1 MKKLLYHLG
10 LCLSVILLATGC
22 GSNNLAELLEHVPA
36 DADFVM
42 TGDIKTILESAGGKV
57 EGSEVKMPS
66 YVGEMQ
72 SDREARNMEEA
83 LRWIKNSGID
93 VTSCAMVFH
102 KFQDRYPVIVF
113 AIADKDQLKKALEV
127 EGFKEK
133 DEVDDVDIYVK
144 KDDGYSIFEVS
155 LANKYGVELPIPED
169 TNQHAMGGF
178 MNQSKDN
185 PPKGSLNSDY
195 LEYMKKLREQQQG
208 QNSNYTRQSY
218 VAIDGGYG
226 YWIDKVY
233 SDDNEGMKIMKQ
245 YLLSLS
251 NRPMAD
257 TDMADYVSDGKAAG
271 MIAKLPSELRREMA
285 KAGVPEEMANLYSG
299 YVCLNVK
306 IDGDEA
312 EARLKLFD
320 ANGKAKT
327 TEDWGKM
334 MDMKAKIDPEALAY
348 MSPEECLVY
357 AVSMKNVNWDKYMDQ
372 FASAANLSRQD
383 KSVLTVMKSYL
394 EKFDGTVAIG
404 VGLKNGKTSIEAID
418 KGEEVLNHLPVT
430 IVAQTKEGKAASL
443 IKDVKSLLG
452 SQNEIFYTSTANG
465 LRVNLPKNIGT
476 LWFEAKD
483 NMLILSSNPI
493 KKGSNPVAEHVN
505 FQDYIFAAALHLG
518 KDNPLMRDFDVKSD
532 LTATIAFDAEAG
544 EAVLKLKMTGEG
556 ETGLIERFVRS
567 VIGMGKKYE
576 QMREER
582 RQQYYEDYM
591 AADTILPEPDYY
603 GEDSVAVE

>member
-1 MKKLLYHLG
+1 MKKLFYHLG
-10 LCLSVILLATGC
+10 LCLSVIILTTAC
-22 GSNNLAELLEHVPA
+22 GSNRLAELLEHVPA

-72 SDREARNMEEA
+72 SDREARNMEET

-93 VTSCAMVFH
+93 VTSSALVGL
-102 KFQDRYPVIVF
+102 KYQDRYPVVVF
-113 AIADKDQLKKALEV
+113 AIADKDKLKKALEV
-127 EGFKEK
+127 EDFTEK
-133 DEVDDVDIYVK
+133 DAVDDVDIYVK
-144 KDDGYSIFEVS
+144 KDEGYSS
-155 LANKYGVELPIPED
+155 
-169 TNQHAMGGF
+169 
-178 MNQSKDN
+178 
-185 PPKGSLNSDY
+185 
-195 LEYMKKLREQQQG
+195 
-208 QNSNYTRQSY
+208 YTRQSY

-299 YVCLNVK
+299 YVCLNIK

-320 ANGKAKT
+320 ENGKAKT

-544 EAVLKLKMTGEG
+544 EAVLKLKMTGDG
-556 ETGLIERFVRS
+556 EAGLIERFLRS

-591 AADTILPEPDYY
+591 AADTLPYEPEPDCYY
-603 GEDSVAVE
+603 EEDSVAVD

>member
-10 LCLSVILLATGC
+10 LCLSVIILTTAC
-22 GSNNLAELLEHVPA
+22 GSNRLSELLEHVPA

-42 TGDIKTILESAGGKV
+42 TGDIKTILESAGGKA
-57 EGSEVKMPS
+57 EGSEVRMPD
-66 YVGEMQ
+66 YFGEMQ
-72 SDREARNMEEA
+72 SDREAREMEEDQ
-83 LRWIKNSGID
+83 RWIKNSGID
-93 VTSCAMVFH
+93 VTSCAMVIH
-102 KFQDRYPVIVF
+102 KYQDRYPVIVF
-113 AIADKDQLKKALEV
+113 AIADKDKLKKALEV

-144 KDDGYSIFEVS
+144 KDEGYSS
-155 LANKYGVELPIPED
+155 
-169 TNQHAMGGF
+169 
-178 MNQSKDN
+178 
-185 PPKGSLNSDY
+185 
-195 LEYMKKLREQQQG
+195 
-208 QNSNYTRQSY
+208 YTRQSY

-226 YWIDKVY
+226 YWIGEVW
-233 SDDNEGMKIMKQ
+233 SDDAKGMKMIKQ

-257 TDMADYVSDGKAAG
+257 TDMADYVCDGKAAG

-299 YVCLNVK
+299 YVCLNAK

-320 ANGKAKT
+320 ENGKAKT

-357 AVSMKNVNWDKYMDQ
+357 AVSVKNMDWDKYMAQ
-372 FASAANLSRQD
+372 FASAARLSRQD
-383 KSVLTVMKSYL
+383 KSVLTIIKSYL
-394 EKFDGTVAIG
+394 EKFDGTLAIG
-404 VGLKNGKTSIEAID
+404 VGLKNGKASVEAID

-452 SQNEIFYTSTANG
+452 NQNEIFYTSTSNG
-465 LRVNLPKNIGT
+465 LRLNLPKNIGT
-476 LWFEAKD
+476 VWFEAKD
-483 NMLILSSNPI
+483 NMLILSSLPV
-493 KKGSNPVAEHVN
+493 KKGSNPLAEHVN

-518 KDNPLMRDFDVKSD
+518 KDNPLMRDLDAKSD
-532 LTATIAFDAEAG
+532 LTATLAFDAEAG
-544 EAVLKLKMTGEG
+544 EAVLRLKMTGEG
-556 ETGLIERFVRS
+556 EAGLIERFLRS

-591 AADTILPEPDYY
+591 AADTLPYEPEPDCYY
-603 GEDSVAVE
+603 EEDSVAVD

>member
-10 LCLSVILLATGC
+10 LCLSVILLATAC

-36 DADFVM
+36 DADFVI
-42 TGDIKTILESAGGKV
+42 TGEIKTILESAGGKA
-57 EGSEVKMPS
+57 EGSEVKMPD
-66 YVGEMQ
+66 YIGTMQ
-72 SDREARNMEEA
+72 SDRDAREMEKD
-83 LRWIKNSGID
+83 LQWLKNSGID
-93 VTSCAMVFH
+93 VTSGAVVFL
-102 KFQDRYPVIVF
+102 KYQDRAPFIVF
-113 AIADKDQLKKALEV
+113 AITDKDKLKKALEV
-127 EGFKEK
+127 EGFNENDK
-133 DEVDDVDIYVK
+133 VDDVDIYVK
-144 KDDGYSIFEVS
+144 KDEGE
-155 LANKYGVELPIPED
+155 YG
-169 TNQHAMGGF
+169 
-178 MNQSKDN
+178 S
-185 PPKGSLNSDY
+185 
-195 LEYMKKLREQQQG
+195 
-208 QNSNYTRQSY
+208 YTRNSY

-226 YWIDKVY
+226 YWIPDVW
-233 SDDNEGMKIMKQ
+233 SDDDKGMKMIKQ

-251 NRPMAD
+251 NNTMAS
-257 TDMADYVSDGKAAG
+257 TDIADYVSEGNVAG

-544 EAVLKLKMTGEG
+544 EAVLKLKMTGDG
-556 ETGLIERFVRS
+556 EAGLIERFLRS

-591 AADTILPEPDYY
+591 AADTILPEPVYY
-603 GEDSVAVE
+603 DEDSVAVE

>member
-1 MKKLLYHLG
+1 MKKLFYHLG
-10 LCLSVILLATGC
+10 LCLSVIILTTAC
-22 GSNNLAELLEHVPA
+22 GSNRLAELLEHVPA

-42 TGDIKTILESAGGKV
+42 TGDIKTILESAGGKA

-93 VTSCAMVFH
+93 VTSSAFVGLKYH
-102 KFQDRYPVIVF
+102 DRYPVIVF
-113 AIADKDQLKKALEV
+113 AIADKDKLKKALEV

-144 KDDGYSIFEVS
+144 KDEGYSS
-155 LANKYGVELPIPED
+155 
-169 TNQHAMGGF
+169 
-178 MNQSKDN
+178 
-185 PPKGSLNSDY
+185 
-195 LEYMKKLREQQQG
+195 
-208 QNSNYTRQSY
+208 YTRQSY

-383 KSVLTVMKSYL
+383 KSVLTVVKSYL

-518 KDNPLMRDFDVKSD
+518 KDNPLMRDFDVESD
-532 LTATIAFDAEAG
+532 LTATIAFDAEAS
-544 EAVLKLKMTGEG
+544 EAVLKLKMTGDG
-556 ETGLIERFVRS
+556 EAGLIERFVRS

-591 AADTILPEPDYY
+591 AADTLPYEPEPDCYY
-603 GEDSVAVE
+603 EEDSVAVN

>member
-36 DADFVM
+36 DADFVI
-42 TGDIKTILESAGGKV
+42 TGDIKTILESAGGKA
-57 EGSEVKMPS
+57 EGSEVKMPD
-66 YVGEMQ
+66 YIGTMQ
-72 SDREARNMEEA
+72 SDRDAREMEKD
-83 LRWIKNSGID
+83 LQWLKNSGID
-93 VTSCAMVFH
+93 VTSGAVVFL
-102 KFQDRYPVIVF
+102 KYQDRAPFIVF
-113 AIADKDQLKKALEV
+113 AITDKDKLKKALEV
-127 EGFKEK
+127 EGFNENDK
-133 DEVDDVDIYVK
+133 VDDVDIYVK
-144 KDDGYSIFEVS
+144 KDEGE
-155 LANKYGVELPIPED
+155 YG
-169 TNQHAMGGF
+169 
-178 MNQSKDN
+178 S
-185 PPKGSLNSDY
+185 
-195 LEYMKKLREQQQG
+195 
-208 QNSNYTRQSY
+208 YTRNSY

-226 YWIDKVY
+226 YWIPDVW
-233 SDDNEGMKIMKQ
+233 SDDDKGMKMIKQ

-251 NRPMAD
+251 NHTMAS
-257 TDMADYVSDGKAAG
+257 TDIADYVSEGNVAG

-299 YVCLNVK
+299 YVCINSKL
-306 IDGDEA
+306 DGDEA

-320 ANGKAKT
+320 ENGKAKT
-327 TEDWGKM
+327 TEDWNKM
-334 MDMKAKIDPEALAY
+334 MDIKAKIDPEALAY
-348 MSPEECLVY
+348 MSPEENLIY
-357 AVSMKNVNWDKYMDQ
+357 AVSMKNINWDKYMDQ
-372 FASAANLSRQD
+372 FDSSGRLSRQD
-383 KSVLTVMKSYL
+383 KSFLTIVKSYL

-404 VGLKNGKTSIEAID
+404 VGLKNGKASIEAID
-418 KGEEVLNHLPVT
+418 RGEKVLDHLPVT

-443 IKDVKSLLG
+443 IKDIKSLLG
-452 SQNEIFYTSTANG
+452 NQNELFYTSTSNG
-465 LRVNLPKNIGT
+465 LRLTLPKEAGT
-476 LWFEAKD
+476 LWLEAKD
-483 NMLILSSNPI
+483 NMLILSTLPV

-518 KDNPLMRDFDVKSD
+518 KDNALMRDFDIKND
-532 LTATIAFDAEAG
+532 LTATLAFDAEEG
-544 EAVLKLKMTGEG
+544 ELVLKVKMTGEG

>member
-1 MKKLLYHLG
+1 MKKLFYHLG
-10 LCLSVILLATGC
+10 LCLSVIILTTAC
-22 GSNNLAELLEHVPA
+22 GSNRLAELLEHVPA

-57 EGSEVKMPS
+57 EGSEVKMPN

-93 VTSCAMVFH
+93 VTSSALVGL
-102 KFQDRYPVIVF
+102 KYQDQCPVVVF
-113 AIADKDQLKKALEV
+113 AIADKDKLKKALEV

-144 KDDGYSIFEVS
+144 KDEGYSS
-155 LANKYGVELPIPED
+155 
-169 TNQHAMGGF
+169 
-178 MNQSKDN
+178 
-185 PPKGSLNSDY
+185 
-195 LEYMKKLREQQQG
+195 
-208 QNSNYTRQSY
+208 YTRQSY

-271 MIAKLPSELRREMA
+271 MIAKLPSEMRREMA

-327 TEDWGKM
+327 TEDWDKM

-383 KSVLTVMKSYL
+383 KSVLTVVKSYL

-544 EAVLKLKMTGEG
+544 EAVLKLKMTGDG
-556 ETGLIERFVRS
+556 EAGLIERFLRS

-591 AADTILPEPDYY
+591 AADTLPYEPEPDCYY
-603 GEDSVAVE
+603 EEDSVAVD

>member
-10 LCLSVILLATGC
+10 LCLSVIILTTAC
-22 GSNNLAELLEHVPA
+22 GSNRLSELLEHVPA

-42 TGDIKTILESAGGKV
+42 TGDIKTILESAGGKA
-57 EGSEVKMPS
+57 EGSEVRMPD
-66 YVGEMQ
+66 YFGEMQ
-72 SDREARNMEEA
+72 SDREAREMEEDQ
-83 LRWIKNSGID
+83 RWIKNSGID
-93 VTSCAMVFH
+93 VTSCAMVIH
-102 KFQDRYPVIVF
+102 KYQDRYPVIVF
-113 AIADKDQLKKALEV
+113 AIADKDKLKKALEV

-144 KDDGYSIFEVS
+144 KDEGYSS
-155 LANKYGVELPIPED
+155 
-169 TNQHAMGGF
+169 
-178 MNQSKDN
+178 
-185 PPKGSLNSDY
+185 
-195 LEYMKKLREQQQG
+195 
-208 QNSNYTRQSY
+208 YTRQSY

-226 YWIDKVY
+226 YWIGEVW
-233 SDDNEGMKIMKQ
+233 SDDAKGMKMIKQ

-257 TDMADYVSDGKAAG
+257 TDMADYVCDGKAAG

-299 YVCLNVK
+299 YVCLNAK

-320 ANGKAKT
+320 ENGKAKT

-357 AVSMKNVNWDKYMDQ
+357 AVSVKNMDWDKYMAQ
-372 FASAANLSRQD
+372 FASAARLSRQD
-383 KSVLTVMKSYL
+383 KSVLTIIKSYL
-394 EKFDGTVAIG
+394 EKFDGTLAIG
-404 VGLKNGKTSIEAID
+404 VGLKNGKASVEAID

-452 SQNEIFYTSTANG
+452 NQNEIFYTSTSNG
-465 LRVNLPKNIGT
+465 LRLNLPKNIGT
-476 LWFEAKD
+476 VWFEAKD
-483 NMLILSSNPI
+483 NMLILSSLPV

-518 KDNPLMRDFDVKSD
+518 KDNPLMRDLDAKSD
-532 LTATIAFDAEAG
+532 LTATLAFDAEAG
-544 EAVLKLKMTGEG
+544 EAVLRLKMTSEG
-556 ETGLIERFVRS
+556 EAGLIERFLRS

-591 AADTILPEPDYY
+591 AADTLPYEPEPDCYY
-603 GEDSVAVE
+603 EEDSVAVD

>member
-42 TGDIKTILESAGGKV
+42 TGDIKTILESAGGKA
-57 EGSEVKMPS
+57 EGSEVKMPD
-66 YVGEMQ
+66 YIGTMQ
-72 SDREARNMEEA
+72 SDRDAREMEKD
-83 LRWIKNSGID
+83 LQWLKNSGID
-93 VTSCAMVFH
+93 VTSGAVVFL
-102 KFQDRYPVIVF
+102 KYQDRAPFIVF
-113 AIADKDQLKKALEV
+113 AITDKDKLKKALEV
-127 EGFKEK
+127 EGFNENDK
-133 DEVDDVDIYVK
+133 VDDVDIYVK
-144 KDDGYSIFEVS
+144 KDEGE
-155 LANKYGVELPIPED
+155 YG
-169 TNQHAMGGF
+169 
-178 MNQSKDN
+178 S
-185 PPKGSLNSDY
+185 
-195 LEYMKKLREQQQG
+195 
-208 QNSNYTRQSY
+208 YTRNSY

-226 YWIDKVY
+226 YWIPDVW
-233 SDDNEGMKIMKQ
+233 SDDDKGMKMIKQ

-251 NRPMAD
+251 NNTMAS
-257 TDMADYVSDGKAAG
+257 TDIADYVSEGNVAG

-299 YVCLNVK
+299 YVCINSKL
-306 IDGDEA
+306 DGDEA

-320 ANGKAKT
+320 ENGKAKT
-327 TEDWGKM
+327 TEDWNKM
-334 MDMKAKIDPEALAY
+334 MDIKAKIDPEALAY
-348 MSPEECLVY
+348 MSPEESLIY
-357 AVSMKNVNWDKYMDQ
+357 AVSMKNINWDKYMDQ
-372 FASAANLSRQD
+372 FDSSGRLSRQD
-383 KSVLTVMKSYL
+383 KSFLTIVKSYL

-404 VGLKNGKTSIEAID
+404 VGLKNGKASIEAID
-418 KGEEVLNHLPVT
+418 RGEKVLDHLPLT

-443 IKDVKSLLG
+443 IKDIKSLLG
-452 SQNEIFYTSTANG
+452 NQNELFYTSTSNG
-465 LRVNLPKNIGT
+465 LRLTLPKEAGT
-476 LWFEAKD
+476 LWLEAKD
-483 NMLILSSNPI
+483 NMLILSTLPV

-544 EAVLKLKMTGEG
+544 EAVLKLKMTGDG
-556 ETGLIERFVRS
+556 EAGLIERFLRS

-591 AADTILPEPDYY
+591 AADTIAYLPEPVYY
-603 GEDSVAVE
+603 DEDSVAVE

>member
-36 DADFVM
+36 DADFVI
-42 TGDIKTILESAGGKV
+42 TGDIKTILEAAGGKA
-57 EGSEVKMPS
+57 EGSEVKMPD
-66 YVGEMQ
+66 YIGTMQ
-72 SDREARNMEEA
+72 SDRDAREMEKD
-83 LRWIKNSGID
+83 LQWLKNSGID
-93 VTSCAMVFH
+93 VTSGAVVFL
-102 KFQDRYPVIVF
+102 KYQDRAPFIVF
-113 AIADKDQLKKALEV
+113 AITDKDKLKKALEV
-127 EGFKEK
+127 EGFNENDK
-133 DEVDDVDIYVK
+133 VDDVDIYVK
-144 KDDGYSIFEVS
+144 KDEGE
-155 LANKYGVELPIPED
+155 YG
-169 TNQHAMGGF
+169 
-178 MNQSKDN
+178 S
-185 PPKGSLNSDY
+185 
-195 LEYMKKLREQQQG
+195 
-208 QNSNYTRQSY
+208 YTRNSY

-226 YWIDKVY
+226 YWIPDVW
-233 SDDNEGMKIMKQ
+233 SDDDKGMKMIKQ

-251 NRPMAD
+251 NNTMAS
-257 TDMADYVSDGKAAG
+257 TDIADYVSEGNVAG

-299 YVCLNVK
+299 YVCINSKL
-306 IDGDEA
+306 DGDEA

-320 ANGKAKT
+320 ENGKAKT
-327 TEDWGKM
+327 TEDWNKM
-334 MDMKAKIDPEALAY
+334 MDIKAKIDPEALAY
-348 MSPEECLVY
+348 MSPEENLIY
-357 AVSMKNVNWDKYMDQ
+357 AVSMKNINWDKYMDQ
-372 FASAANLSRQD
+372 FDSSGRLSRQD
-383 KSVLTVMKSYL
+383 KSFLTIVKSYL

-404 VGLKNGKTSIEAID
+404 VGLKNGKASIEAID
-418 KGEEVLNHLPVT
+418 RGEKVLDHLPVT

-443 IKDVKSLLG
+443 IKDIKSLLG
-452 SQNEIFYTSTANG
+452 NQNELFYTSTSNG
-465 LRVNLPKNIGT
+465 LRLTLPKEAGT
-476 LWFEAKD
+476 LWLEAKD
-483 NMLILSSNPI
+483 NMLILSTLPV

-518 KDNPLMRDFDVKSD
+518 KDNALMRDFDIKND
-532 LTATIAFDAEAG
+532 LTATLAFDAEEG
-544 EAVLKLKMTGEG
+544 ELVLKVKMTGEG